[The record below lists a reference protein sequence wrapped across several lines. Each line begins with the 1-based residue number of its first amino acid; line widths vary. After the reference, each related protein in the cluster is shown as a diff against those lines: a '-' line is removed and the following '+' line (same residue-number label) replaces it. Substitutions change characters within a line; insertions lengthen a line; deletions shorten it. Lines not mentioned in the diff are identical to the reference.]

1 MLFNL
6 SGHKKNGMRVLW
18 KDTLES
24 LRQEGASGTGFILWG
39 CTDLP
44 GSGGS
49 ANILSAVWEREAG
62 KTGMAREQ
70 SLLHET
76 ICLFCG
82 TEVSNYDGQGCSEGV
97 PAGLGY
103 GEDIT
108 CRSSF
113 GDIQ

>member
-6 SGHKKNGMRVLW
+6 SGHKKNGMRLLW

-24 LRQEGASGTGFILWG
+24 LRQEGASDTGFILWG

-62 KTGMAREQ
+62 KTGMAGEQ